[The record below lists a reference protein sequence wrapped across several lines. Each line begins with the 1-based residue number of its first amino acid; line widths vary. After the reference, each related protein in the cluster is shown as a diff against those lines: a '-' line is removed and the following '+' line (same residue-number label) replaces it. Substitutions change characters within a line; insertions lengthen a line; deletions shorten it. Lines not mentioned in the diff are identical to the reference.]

1 MITITTSIV
10 ILISFLEVLIFIKAR
25 ESSKFLFNCSLNTL
39 IAGAQLRLLVKDHTF
54 VITIVSKI
62 FIASTA
68 NVGCS
73 LKDNYFAAYI
83 RSKIFVKPNAVKR
96 RPKTFQ
102 LYHWDNFS
110 SLKLLIKTLVSTVV
124 IYAFYPHHYDVNI
137 CIIFRY
143 ILNFRSFYCYLRN
156 DYQLFFS
163 SSSFCEFIGS
173 QIKPYIVCKLSN
185 QCNSLWI

>member
-10 ILISFLEVLIFIKAR
+10 ILISFLQVLIFIKAR
-25 ESSKFLFNCSLNTL
+25 EYSKILFKCSLNTL
-39 IAGAQLRLLVKDHTF
+39 IAGAQLRRPLTDHTF
-54 VITIVSKI
+54 VITIASKT

-73 LKDNYFAAYI
+73 LNDNNFAAYI
-83 RSKIFVKPNAVKR
+83 RSKIFVKPNALKR

-102 LYHWDNFS
+102 LYHRDNFS

-137 CIIFRY
+137 CIIFWYR
-143 ILNFRSFYCYLRN
+143 LNFRSFTPYLRN
-156 DYQLFFS
+156 DYQLFFFFS
-163 SSSFCEFIGS
+163 
-173 QIKPYIVCKLSN
+173 PYANEC
-185 QCNSLWI
+185 